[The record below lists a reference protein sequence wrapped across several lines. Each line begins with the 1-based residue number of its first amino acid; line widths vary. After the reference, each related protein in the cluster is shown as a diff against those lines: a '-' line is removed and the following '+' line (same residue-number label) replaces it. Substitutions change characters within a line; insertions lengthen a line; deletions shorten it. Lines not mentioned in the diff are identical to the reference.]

1 VHSCVLMTRLRSA
14 GLRCRTVLRSCPLW
28 PCLKCR
34 VPLLAEGRRFCSTR
48 ASVQVDKSSTVAQV
62 LEDFQEASQGF
73 MQGTDVIALGQSG
86 IFIALQFAATFRRES
101 KVPLFTLDNVREGEK
116 GAITRYRLGFSPPH
130 EWRPYVK
137 DYDSRLL
144 FARSTKIHPFAAAV
158 SARTAV
164 LPEGRPLAIDTL
176 LVGNEK
182 SKLYRI
188 AGIANGLG
196 RVRSW
201 ELNPER
207 EGPARLFRCM
217 AHFGWEDTVSSKG
230 QRESAAESWVLRI
243 LVFPEGPPKWKT

>member
-1 VHSCVLMTRLRSA
+1 M
-14 GLRCRTVLRSCPLW
+14 
-28 PCLKCR
+28 
-34 VPLLAEGRRFCSTR
+34 
-48 ASVQVDKSSTVAQV
+48 QVDKSSTVAQV

-86 IFIALQFAATFRRES
+86 IFIALRFAATFRRES
-101 KVPLFTLDNVREGEK
+101 KVPLFTLDNLREGEK
-116 GAITRYRLGFSPPH
+116 GAITRYRLGFSPAH

-137 DYDSRLL
+137 DFDSRLL

-164 LPEGRPLAIDTL
+164 LPEGRPLAIDTV

-217 AHFGWEDTVSSKG
+217 AHFGWEDTVSAKG